1 MALVDFSS
9 LIPEKKDGG
18 IPDDLTPDP
27 PKKKPD
33 FLSLVPPSPTA
44 NVIRA
49 MKRGYQEGSDG
60 SALTPEGEAE
70 LTRLYEQGGI
80 KGGLAVLLK
89 TVADDVQTVM
99 GVGGGVFKA
108 IQAGVQQIGAEFGD
122 EALGRDIA
130 GMMESE
136 FGRRDTIRPGPLR
149 TRAPGELPPRIE
161 PTVGPLGGPPEPTPP
176 GGQIPAPS
184 TGFRPATPPA
194 EGGFT
199 PGTEGP
205 RGASLEE
212 AGIRPPEPATE
223 TETVAVPQ
231 GDGTVAQVQVG
242 TGEPP
247 RPPNEPPPPTTGPNT
262 PEDLRAMFPNLS
274 DEQFQALFREGVEET
289 GRPTSLDPAG
299 QLGWLR
305 TLADTMTRLSG
316 GAATGGGRQPAPSA
330 PGQPALPGPSVSP
343 TIEGTALPPDLI
355 PDEPKNEK
363 KPEPEAEKPPTETA
377 YGGPWTP
384 VKTKSGEDARN
395 NQGEPLF
402 ENPNGVRATF
412 DNGIPHTESV
422 VDHPEK
428 GMIPRNPIDRRGQ
441 FLSTEELGKAA
452 TQTEAKP
459 TPKPEAKPK
468 EEWTYLGTNED
479 GEKVYENPQGVR
491 SSVTDGIRSTEKV
504 RLRSTP
510 NGMEMSVPPPDQK
523 DPEFQ
528 VVKSAEPQEKVNT
541 KIPADIPK
549 TAYHGIGRADAA
561 SVYNPM
567 NAAVPIAGQGRYSAF
582 SEKVAKQFGDQIEQ
596 HPIDLQ
602 NPLIIRSDNEWRA
615 LTQEAGWEYSNPF
628 GIQKDKLVSMTDDL
642 KKTVMNKGHDGII
655 VYWDNDSPY
664 DVDRRTNAPIKNLRN
679 VFGDPQV
686 IDYRASQ
693 KAPPNADQAPSAT
706 PGPATPKAETEAP
719 PKEEAKPVAAP
730 LPDWV
735 PAIGETVHL
744 RMSGSGKQPIPYK
757 ILEYKQIPEGAWLF
771 RAVDPYG
778 GVLTDSITTLHPR
791 SPENGGIPQ
800 KEELAPKPTEHP
812 GLVVT
817 SLGSGKTTTI
827 QPPGTVPPGNR
838 VPTLE
843 EAFRGALEKTGSAQS
858 NGWWRIIPA
867 PFIKDAYLVEHTQR
881 AAEGGQRIVH
891 GAPEGQTPWTL
902 DQARDEAVRRA
913 FNAKNPKE
921 TPKSEE
927 SAAKPVAA
935 LSAEATSSE
944 PETNDIDPATG
955 EDRGEAPPKANEAEQ
970 APAPVTPDNPLVT
983 HVTKKGKTLTG
994 TIRTDLTEDQ
1004 AKAIDPYAFRK
1015 NGGWFIRSKP
1025 TKIEPK
1031 EEPVTTPEQAATQ
1044 AGDVPSPEPPPP
1056 EPVDPAVAEAVDLA
1070 QGKGPA
1076 PVQTLPD
1083 PRQVARER
1091 AKEELT
1097 GQDISEAKNF
1107 LDSFDPEADKIY
1119 DMLWNGW
1126 SPEEIAET
1134 PGITKSPREIRAIDA
1149 HLDEVALER
1158 SDWTE
1163 ESGDPLPSWR
1173 PKDRFSG
1180 DQGTL
1185 RFSDEGGGPEG
1196 VQPVDPQR
1204 EDGSTPS
1211 ANSGAG
1217 APDAE
1222 GYSGGQAKGRS
1233 RSRVSGGRGGG
1244 RGSRKRNSD
1253 RVSDTGEGSE
1263 PGATER
1269 PPEEV
1274 IAEAKGQDFIIGP
1287 DDLGESRGRMQKARD
1302 NVKAIELAKRLT
1314 ADQQLA
1320 TVDQQRALVKY
1331 VGWGGLKPAFRDG
1344 KGNFGQ
1350 DLEKVGKRLEELLT
1364 PEELRTAARSVQY
1377 AHYTAEH
1384 VIRSMWD
1391 AVERLGFT
1399 GGSIFEPGMGIGHFR
1414 GLMPPD
1420 LAEKSQYRGVEMDH
1434 LTADIAK
1441 LLYPNSGVRQADF
1454 TQMPLPENSF
1464 DLVIG
1469 NPPFSSTVITS
1480 DPKYSARRFMLHD
1493 YFFAKSLDA
1502 VRPGGL
1508 LAFVTSAGTMNKMDP
1523 EAREYLA
1530 QRGQFLGGVRLPSSA
1545 FRENAGTDV
1554 TTDILFFKRRP
1565 EGERALADIPE
1576 DEKTWTL
1583 TAPRTL
1589 PDDEGQPIQG
1599 ISNQYF
1605 NTHPEMVLGEEGFFD
1620 KLYEGRYAVR
1630 QRPGTDLASD
1640 LRVAISRLPEG
1651 VMDPPPTQMES
1662 WEQDF
1667 DAPETKDGSYY
1678 LKNGVLMQY
1687 ANGAGK
1693 PVARRGKKG
1702 GGMTKAEYATVTK
1715 LVPIRDALRAVFR
1728 ADLAGDEAAAK
1739 TARADLNK
1747 QYDAFVEEFGP
1758 INKAEI
1764 SYRRPTIIQQEGAR
1778 REAREEA
1785 RYVGDRWFEGDFDA
1799 EPFYERNAK
1808 LSEIAAARQAA
1819 RDVATLAG
1827 KPFIEGSFDP
1837 DDMPDTVIDQRPNI
1851 KPFMQD
1857 PESYRL
1863 RSIEDYDDSTG
1874 EGKKREIFYRNPVSK
1889 YVEPE
1894 LKSANDGLLWSLNS
1908 LGRFDPEAIAEKM
1921 GRTKD
1926 SIISDLGDLVFELP
1940 EAPDTWHTRD
1950 EYLSG
1955 DVKTKLAQAQEAA
1968 QRDRKYERNVN
1979 ALEGSQPVPLGPGQI
1994 TLVLGM
2000 PWIPMEFVRD
2010 FTREELELGTPTI
2023 TYSPDIGRWLVEPT
2037 TSRWQTDTAIG
2048 LPKWSTPRRTAYQL
2062 LEDALNRR
2070 PPKIYDV
2077 FRTDEG
2083 TSTVLNEEETEA
2095 AQNKMFEIQRAFFDI
2110 DTRNGWAVSDPELGG
2125 RIADAYNNALNRE
2138 VLRQFNGDY
2147 LTTPGI
2153 SGNWRWRP
2161 HQTRVISRIIMEGNT
2176 YMAHAVGAGKTSA
2189 MIGAGMEMKRLGLV
2203 RKPMYVVPNHMLGQF
2218 AKEFYEQYPAA
2229 RIAIADDEQ
2238 FHTDRRRQFMSN
2250 VAADDLDAVIITH
2263 TSFKKIPVSEA
2274 FRRRAIQEEID
2285 ELTAAMSE
2293 VEGDRFTVR
2302 RLEAM
2307 KEKLEQKLST
2317 RPSGKDQ
2324 TLNFEDMG
2332 VDFLFVDEAHCF
2344 RYGTLVSTDHGLL
2357 PIGEIVERRLQVR
2370 VASYD
2375 HQTDRLVWRSIH
2387 NYWKHDGRDK
2397 QFVSISVDGHMLHC
2411 TRNHQIYVEGRGYVR
2426 ADSIKPGEDLRVL
2439 QEDIY
2444 PDSEGRSWHWTG
2456 LLQPPMRQTSH
2467 CPDNNKDMRNLFP
2480 GVFLLQPGTEK
2491 ECREALLQR
2500 PLLDEMDYGPTWEGR
2515 KIDNPNAR
2523 GGKTQMG
2530 GRPSLSRHESSPLIG
2545 AYENEQS
2552 HEIGGCQGQDAGI
2565 SFGPNFLGSGWQWEA
2580 DQAADVAARYD
2591 RASDGICDSDGL
2603 GQRSLP
2609 EFTQLL
2615 QSRFGGRNQETGYR
2629 DRWTQPPTEEM
2640 EVFGSSKNGSP
2651 GFARVVSIEIHKRG
2665 GDGNARGGGREDRW
2679 VYDLGIEGEHNYF
2692 ADGFLVHNSFRKLSF
2707 VTMQG
2712 NLKGVDPT
2720 GSDGA
2725 RDLHMKVRYLE
2736 SQRPGRSVVL
2746 ASGTPVTNTMGELFS
2761 ISRYLQPNALAAK
2774 GLSKFDAWAQTF
2786 ASTKVELEQNPDGSY
2801 NPQTRLSQFVNMPEL
2816 YKMVGSVMDIVTSQQ
2831 LSQYVTRPKL
2841 RNGERTFNQ
2850 IPPTPEQI
2858 AYAAKLGGRL
2868 QAIKERKGPPEKGD
2882 DILLT
2887 VIGDGRHAAIDPR
2900 FVENT
2905 QSDTPS
2911 KLNKM
2916 LANVV
2921 QIWKDS
2927 EDTQFYDPA
2936 SNYEKPSF
2944 RGPATQMI
2952 FCNLG
2957 INPREPT
2964 GFSAYDWMKEYL
2976 RRAGIP
2982 PAEVAFIRDYKTTV
2996 AKQGLFN
3003 DMNEGKVRILIGST
3017 QKMGTGVNAQRRL
3030 LAVHNLDPLWFPA
3043 DDEQRNGRIL
3053 RQGNHNP
3060 EIQIHDYATNGSYD
3074 STMWKMMGRKAGF
3087 IEQFFRGDPN
3097 LRDMEDLGEASMYE
3111 QAAAM
3116 TTSDPRVMQLT
3127 QMKIDLKRAILRRE
3141 GFRSNQWTLRNKFEE
3156 HEKSAASYDRRA
3168 AMAEQDILDRQDIT
3182 GKKFTAKIE
3191 GETYTVR
3198 DDFNKAIDA
3207 AVLKYAPVIKDGTA
3221 RNLGEIGGFPIRI
3234 YKYLGGATS
3243 LEILFNGDR
3252 DRNLGGISENHAAS
3266 AAALMRNLEQ
3276 DVTYYKGEA
3285 IKERAAAAAIKP
3297 LMGGRF
3303 TEDDEIAR
3311 LDSAVKEFEAAL
3323 KAPIGSENS
3332 AKPPPRSGVDLDE
3345 PTEIGTPP
3353 VSGRDVD
3360 IPDDMVPD

>member
-27 PKKKPD
+27 PKEKPD
-33 FLSLVPPSPTA
+33 FLSLVPPSPTS

-108 IQAGVQQIGAEFGD
+108 IQAGVQQLGAEYGQ
-122 EALGRDIA
+122 EALGRDVA

-136 FGRRDTIRPGPLR
+136 AGRRDTIRPGPLR

-316 GAATGGGRQPAPSA
+316 GAAAGGGRQPAPAA
-330 PGQPALPGPSVSP
+330 PGQTALPGPSAPP

-355 PDEPKNEK
+355 PDEPKDEK
-363 KPEPEAEKPPTETA
+363 KPEPEAEAEKLPTETA

-384 VKTKSGEDARN
+384 VKTKSGEDANN

-504 RLRSTP
+504 RLRPTP

-528 VVKSAEPQEKVNT
+528 VVKPAEAEK
-541 KIPADIPK
+541 KSEELQPK
-549 TAYHGIGRADAA
+549 TGDVLGKGDLWRVSPEDLEAMLAEKAESNRAKLVRALGSEEQADEFDRLDRKQNSSDPVRANQGAKEFDAKFGSLTPEQERLIYGIGETDA
-561 SVYNPM
+561 
-567 NAAVPIAGQGRYSAF
+567 
-582 SEKVAKQFGDQIEQ
+582 
-596 HPIDLQ
+596 
-602 NPLIIRSDNEWRA
+602 
-615 LTQEAGWEYSNPF
+615 
-628 GIQKDKLVSMTDDL
+628 QKDDIEAVLDAHRTRETDPTQAAYEAAIAMR
-642 KKTVMNKGHDGII
+642 KTNPDALLNVPNGEGTATDQAAY
-655 VYWDNDSPY
+655 V
-664 DVDRRTNAPIKNLRN
+664 RLRN
-679 VFGDPQV
+679 AYEDMSAAGIPGDR
-686 IDYRASQ
+686 IASMIVGALVERGGW
-693 KAPPNADQAPSAT
+693 KEGDAKEIVGNFIEGLRGKTASRPAGAIANADQAPSAT

-719 PKEEAKPVAAP
+719 PKEEAKPA
-730 LPDWV
+730 
-735 PAIGETVHL
+735 ET
-744 RMSGSGKQPIPYK
+744 
-757 ILEYKQIPEGAWLF
+757 
-771 RAVDPYG
+771 
-778 GVLTDSITTLHPR
+778 
-791 SPENGGIPQ
+791 
-800 KEELAPKPTEHP
+800 KPTEHP

-817 SLGSGKTTTI
+817 SLRSGKTTTI
-827 QPPGTVPPGNR
+827 QPPGTVPPAPKKFEYNKYATDPGELAANKLT
-838 VPTLE
+838 VD
-843 EAFRGALEKTGSAQS
+843 AL
-858 NGWWRIIPA
+858 NGDIPREQAVTEIGRLVRQGIIP
-867 PFIKDAYLVEHTQR
+867 
-881 AAEGGQRIVH
+881 EGVAQVNLNRLGTT
-891 GAPEGQTPWTL
+891 EGEWATATTGTVP
-902 DQARDEAVRRA
+902 
-913 FNAKNPKE
+913 
-921 TPKSEE
+921 PKSEE
-927 SAAKPVAA
+927 SAAKPAAA

-1097 GQDISEAKNF
+1097 GQDISEAENF

-1163 ESGDPLPSWR
+1163 ESGGPLPSWR

-1263 PGATER
+1263 PGATGR

-1320 TVDQQRALVKY
+1320 TVDEQRALVKY

-1599 ISNQYF
+1599 VSNQYF

-1908 LGRFDPEAIAEKM
+1908 LGRFDPEVIAEKM

-1955 DVKTKLAQAQEAA
+1955 DVRTKLAQAQEAA

-2000 PWIPMEFVRD
+2000 PWIPMEFVGD
-2010 FTREELELGTPTI
+2010 FTREELELGTPAI
-2023 TYSPDIGRWLVEPT
+2023 TYSPATGRWLVEPT

-2095 AQNKMFEIQRAFFDI
+2095 AQNKMFEIQRTFFDI
-2110 DTRNGWAVSDPELGG
+2110 DTRNGWAVSDPERGG

-2285 ELTAAMSE
+2285 ELTVAMSDA
-2293 VEGDRFTVR
+2293 EGDRFTVR

-2317 RPSGKDQ
+2317 RASGKDQ

-2332 VDFLFVDEAHCF
+2332 VDFLFADEAHCF

-2858 AYAAKLGGRL
+2858 AYAAKLGDRL
-2868 QAIKERKGPPEKGD
+2868 QAIKARKGPPEKGD

-2905 QSDTPS
+2905 QSGTPS

-3252 DRNLGGISENHAAS
+3252 DRNLGGIGENHAAS